1 MNTAHDK
8 VVYDFDPSVL
18 SQRVQTFCENY
29 NAEVDRFAR
38 AQKVM
43 NTDDFVKYTDVKWSF
58 MLKRKLERGKN
69 AGFDADKIR
78 VALYR
83 PFTKKHL
90 FFDDVLI
97 DARGDQVAA
106 FPPSATGQDNTVIV
120 MSDLGF
126 RSPLTT
132 ALVTGCVADMHL
144 CATTDLH
151 QCFPFYV
158 YDEQGTNR
166 WENVTDWALEQFR
179 ARYKDKKIGKWDIF
193 YYVYGVLHHPG
204 YREKFADN
212 LKRELPRIPFAPLSP
227 NGGRGAG

>member
-1 MNTAHDK
+1 
-8 VVYDFDPSVL
+8 
-18 SQRVQTFCENY
+18 
-29 NAEVDRFAR
+29 
-38 AQKVM
+38 M

-69 AGFDADKIR
+69 AEFDADKIR

-97 DARGDQVAA
+97 DARGVQVAA

-126 RSPLTT
+126 RAPLTT

-227 NGGRGAG
+227 NGTGGARGEGFWAFSKAGKKLADFHLY